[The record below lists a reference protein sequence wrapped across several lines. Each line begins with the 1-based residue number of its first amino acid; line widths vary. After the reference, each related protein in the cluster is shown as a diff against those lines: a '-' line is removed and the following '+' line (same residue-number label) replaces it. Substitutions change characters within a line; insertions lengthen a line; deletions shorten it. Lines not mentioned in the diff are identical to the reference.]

1 MNFLQS
7 ILQGAVI
14 TERSG
19 SNEYLRWQRP
29 AEGVLILEP
38 LTNYQKNVVLSA
50 GVHGNET
57 APIEL
62 LNDLISDLFAGKLRL
77 MVRLMVILGNPE
89 AIRQGI
95 RYQAIDLNRL
105 FNGKYQEY
113 PVCAEVSRARELEQ
127 LICDFYAYSPEC
139 KRIHY
144 DLHTAIKESNY
155 QRFGLLPY
163 LHSGYYDRNML
174 EWLQQSGLE
183 ALVVNHAPSG
193 TFTYFTSKQCTAA
206 SCTLELGKARPFGEN
221 DLNQFALINHGL
233 ISLISGVNLL
243 PPPAEPLKVYRVT
256 QELKKISEAFRLC
269 FPDSVKNFTS
279 FSYGT
284 VLAEDGD
291 IRYRVHQPH
300 EWVIFP
306 NASVHPGLRAGL
318 MLTET
323 TFSSLFG

>member
-1 MNFLQS
+1 MDFLQS
-7 ILQGAVI
+7 TLQGTVI

-19 SNEYLRWQRP
+19 SNFHFRWHCP

-38 LTNYQKNVVLSA
+38 LMKYQKNVVLSA

-62 LNDLISDLFAGKLRL
+62 LNELLSDLFAGKRRL
-77 MVRLMVILGNPE
+77 MVRLMVIWGNPE
-89 AIRQGI
+89 AIRQGV
-95 RYQAIDLNRL
+95 RYQSIDLNRL
-105 FNGKYQEY
+105 FNGKHQEY
-113 PVCAEVSRARELEQ
+113 PACAEVRRAIELEQ
-127 LICDFYAYSPEC
+127 LVCDFYADSPEC
-139 KRIHY
+139 ERVHY
-144 DLHTAIKESNY
+144 DLHTAIKESNH

-163 LHSGYYDRNML
+163 LHSGYYDHNML
-174 EWLQQSGLE
+174 DWLQQSGLE
-183 ALVVNHAPSG
+183 ALVINHAPSG
-193 TFTYFTSKQCTAA
+193 TFTYFTSKQCAAA

-221 DLNQFALINHGL
+221 DLNQFAMINHGL
-233 ISLISGVNLL
+233 ISLISGVSLL

-269 FPDSVKNFTS
+269 FPESVKNFTS
-279 FSYGT
+279 FPYGT

-291 IRYRVHQPH
+291 IRYLVHQPQ

-306 NASVHPGLRAGL
+306 NASVRPGLRAGL

-323 TFSSLFG
+323 PFSSLFG